1 MRLLTQDELIK
12 ILPINKTAIDRLVSL
27 GKIPYKSINTENGN
41 IIRFNPEIISSWIK
55 NGINLMDDK
64 KYLERLKNRL
74 QSINP
79 ESIEELKK
87 FSAKFVDPVI
97 PKRYYLEPVKNKKL
111 GFVFYVK
118 YLHNG
123 VLVRTKWSTGTN
135 DKELAIRFAIENR
148 ERLLK
153 EYLEGKE
160 KPSIDIYSILKTYY
174 AKDSQYLNIDIKR
187 GRSIKEKHR
196 VFCYNFINRS
206 FIPYLKKCGVKS
218 VEEITT
224 PFLSKFQ
231 NYLLT
236 KNKKGV
242 KPQTVNVR
250 ISHISMIFNRLLLD
264 GLISVNPCK
273 SLVSIK
279 SKQGDKKITGCYDIE
294 ILKGVFNKRWDNE
307 FYCILN
313 LLIYTTNLRNCE
325 IENIRLSDFTIID
338 NFHFLNV
345 PDSKTPNGIRTVPI
359 HNFVYKKLM
368 GYAKKNNKTDYILK
382 PKAKLIQSTEYKKA
396 AIELAKHLGYTEE
409 YMEKENITFYSG
421 RHFWKT
427 LTDAEGLGD
436 IGEIFMGHRVSADVS
451 KIYNH
456 KDKIGKTKKL
466 EKVKH
471 LLKILDK
478 YIFEEYQK

>member
-1 MRLLTQDELIK
+1 MRLLSQDDLTK
-12 ILPINKTAIDRLVSL
+12 ILPINKTAIDRLVSM
-27 GKIPYKSINTENGN
+27 GKIPYK
-41 IIRFNPEIISSWIK
+41 RIISAEGEAIKFCPDVISGWIK
-55 NGINLMDDK
+55 NGVNLMDNK
-64 KYLERLKNRL
+64 KYLARLKNRL
-74 QSINP
+74 HASNP

-87 FSAKFVDPVI
+87 FSAQFVDPRE

-111 GFVFYVK
+111 GFVYYVK

-123 VLVRTKWSTGTN
+123 VLIRTKWTTGTN
-135 DKELAIRFAIENR
+135 NKELAIKFAIENR
-148 ERLLK
+148 DRLLK
-153 EYLEGKE
+153 EYLEGKD
-160 KPSIDIYSILKTYY
+160 KPSIDIYSILKNYY

-196 VFCYNFINRS
+196 IFCYNFINRS
-206 FIPYLKKCGVKS
+206 FIPYLKKMGVKTI
-218 VEEITT
+218 EEITT

-242 KPQTVNVR
+242 KPMTVNIR

-273 SLVSIK
+273 GLVSIK
-279 SKQGDKKITGCYDIE
+279 SKKGDKKITGCYDIE
-294 ILKGVFNKRWDNE
+294 KLKGVFNKRWDND

-325 IENIRLSDFTIID
+325 IENIRISDFTVID
-338 NFHFLNV
+338 GFHFLNV

-359 HNFVYKKLM
+359 HDFAYKKLM

-382 PKAKLIQSTEYKKA
+382 PKAKIIQSTEYKKA
-396 AIELAKHLGYTEE
+396 AVELAKHLGYSEE
-409 YMEKENITFYSG
+409 FMEKENMKFYSG

-436 IGEIFMGHRVSADVS
+436 IGEIFMGHKVSTDVS

-471 LLKILDK
+471 LFMILDK
-478 YIFEEYQK
+478 YVFKNS